1 MRKIRKFFTDNI
13 GLKLISL
20 VIAFLLWLIVVSIDN
35 PVMFLTY
42 SGIPVTVENA
52 QLMEENGKAFQIA
65 ENNKT
70 VSIVV
75 RAERSV
81 LNQLSRD
88 NFLASINMAYLDGNL
103 VPLELK
109 ATRYAD
115 RIRSITSR
123 TQNIRVEVE
132 DLVQKQ
138 IPVKAV
144 TTGEPAEGFRIGS
157 VKAASNVVRMSGPE
171 SIVNS
176 IVRAEVSVVVTGMSS
191 NIRANEPIVFYD
203 ENDDP
208 VDTSELELSIER
220 TIVTVEIWGTKEIP
234 VVVDYTG
241 APAEGYAT
249 NGKVKSSLDTI
260 VVTGEEQALASLE
273 EVDIPASRVDITGA
287 TDTVEET
294 INLTPYLPDGVYVID
309 EEEQSTVTVSVGVEQ
324 LQTTVVNIPTANIT
338 FENVPDGMIAM
349 FADDS
354 VETAV
359 SVRGLTQ
366 SLLSLNPIEVTGKID
381 LSQIPVAEGQERP
394 APDLYNCEVSFS
406 YPYGIYSG
414 DVVVTKPVLLQINNS
429 IPESGP
435 VVEGAEAV
443 Q

>member
-1 MRKIRKFFTDNI
+1 MKKIRQFFTENI
-13 GLKLISL
+13 VLKLCSL

-35 PVMFLTY
+35 PVMYLTY

-65 ENNKT
+65 ENNRT

-123 TQNIRVEVE
+123 TENIRVEVE

-138 IPVKAV
+138 ISVKAV
-144 TTGEPAEGFRIGS
+144 TTGEPAEGYRIGS

-176 IVRAEVSVVVTGMSS
+176 IVRAEVSVVVTGMTS
-191 NIRANEPIVFYD
+191 NIRANEAIVFYD

-220 TIVTVEIWGTKEIP
+220 TIVTVEIWGTKEVP
-234 VVVDYTG
+234 VVINYTG
-241 APAEGYAT
+241 VPADGYAT
-249 NGKVKSSLDTI
+249 NGVVKASLDS
-260 VVTGEEQALASLE
+260 VLVTGEEKALSSLE
-273 EVDIPASRVDITGA
+273 EVEIPASRVDITGA
-287 TDTVEET
+287 SETVEEVV
-294 INLTPYLPDGVYVID
+294 NLTMYLPDGVYVDD
-309 EEEQSTVTVSVGVEQ
+309 EEQATVTVTVGIEQ
-324 LQTTVVNIPTANIT
+324 LQTTVVNIPTVNIS
-338 FENVPDGMIAM
+338 FENVPEGMIAL

-359 SVRGLTQ
+359 SIRGLTQ
-366 SLLSLNPIEVTGKID
+366 SVLSLNPVEVTGKVD
-381 LSQIPVAEGQERP
+381 LSQIPLAEGQLRP
-394 APDLYNCEVSFS
+394 EPDLYNCEVSFT
-406 YPYGIYSG
+406 YPPGIYAG
-414 DVVVTKPVLLQINNS
+414 DVVVVKPVLLQINDAQ
-429 IPESGP
+429 PEIVP
-435 VVEGAEAV
+435 VPEELPEGM
-443 Q
+443 